1 MNEAPSNNQD
11 TLKKEENV
19 AVKTPSQRSSRRGL
33 IVLIITILVALTGV
47 AYLMSTKSSESTD
60 NAYVNADATF
70 VAPKVRGFVSKV
82 YVSDNQFVHAG
93 DALVQIDPEEF
104 NARVATAEADLMD
117 AKANV
122 ASAKAALLSLEA
134 EERYAASNVRASQ
147 SAIRGAKAQAERASN
162 DYKRFES
169 LVGSGAVSTRDVDTY
184 HVQAITSEQDVAR
197 VSALLDVS
205 QSAESVTRAK
215 RAALNAALQ
224 KAEASLLKASANL
237 DLAKQDQQHTII
249 HAPVDGFIGNRQ
261 VQQGD
266 YVQAGSRLL
275 SLVNLKECYVV
286 ANFKETQ
293 IDRIRP
299 GQPVVIELDA
309 IKGKTFSGTV
319 DSIAPGS
326 GSQFSLLPFE
336 PGTGN
341 FTKIVQRVPVRIRL
355 NPKQE
360 HLEEI
365 RPGLSATTKVT
376 LN

>member
-1 MNEAPSNNQD
+1 M
-11 TLKKEENV
+11 
-19 AVKTPSQRSSRRGL
+19 
-33 IVLIITILVALTGV
+33 IVLIIAILVALIGV

-70 VAPKVRGFVSKV
+70 VAPKVRGVVSKV

-162 DYKRFES
+162 DYKRFVS

-215 RAALNAALQ
+215 RAALDAALQ

-275 SLVNLKECYVV
+275 SLVNLKACYVV

-309 IKGKTFSGTV
+309 IKGKAFSGTV

>member
-11 TLKKEENV
+11 KLKKEGNV
-19 AVKTPSQRSSRRGL
+19 SFKAPSHSASRRGW
-33 IVLIITILVALTGV
+33 IVLTVAVLVSLTGV
-47 AYLMSTKSSESTD
+47 AYLMSSKKSETTD

-93 DALVQIDPEEF
+93 DVLIQIDPEEF

-134 EERYAASNVRASQ
+134 EERFAASNVRASQ
-147 SAIRGAKAQAERASN
+147 SAIRGAKAQAERANN

-184 HVQAITSEQDVAR
+184 RVQAISSEQDVAR

-205 QSAESVTRAK
+205 QSAASVTQAK
-215 RAALNAALQ
+215 RATLNAAVQ
-224 KAEASLLKASANL
+224 KAEASLSRANANL
-237 DLAKQDQQHTII
+237 DLAKQDQQHTTIL
-249 HAPVDGFIGNRQ
+249 APVDGTIGNRQ

-275 SLVNLKECYVV
+275 SLVNLKECYLV

-299 GQPVVIELDA
+299 GQSVVIELDA
-309 IKGKTFSGTV
+309 IKGREFLGTV